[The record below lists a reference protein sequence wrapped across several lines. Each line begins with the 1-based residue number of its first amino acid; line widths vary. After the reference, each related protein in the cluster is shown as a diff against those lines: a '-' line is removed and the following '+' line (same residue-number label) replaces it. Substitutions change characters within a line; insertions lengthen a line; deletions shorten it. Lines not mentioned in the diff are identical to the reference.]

1 MYLAVS
7 ELLAASLIMEVN
19 AILFV
24 VLTTLKQ
31 ITLLT
36 DFIETTLYQI
46 FQSNRPI
53 VAKLIKHVSR
63 L

>member
-53 VAKLIKHVSR
+53 VAKFIKHVSR